1 MLNAFLSVWHVDL
14 LVWCQLVLVGVIA
27 LGTFVLT
34 IGGTRAHRSELSVT
48 IAGLVAVIA
57 TLFTDNLAVLV
68 LAFAL
73 SVISATCLALHAQ
86 RAANAKAQQAILALC
101 IGSVGLFAVGAAL
114 LLKLQMDA
122 GVSSWAALSFGG
134 VAQILATGAFSAQLA
149 QWAFV

>member
-73 SVISATCLALHAQ
+73 SVISATCLDCLKRGNTIHPRCAEVPRDEHD
-86 RAANAKAQQAILALC
+86 RRNN
-101 IGSVGLFAVGAAL
+101 GA
-114 LLKLQMDA
+114 DN
-122 GVSSWAALSFGG
+122 SH
-134 VAQILATGAFSAQLA
+134 T
-149 QWAFV
+149 